1 MTDHSAN
8 TDTKP
13 VAILFD
19 IDSTLITTG
28 GAGGAAWRVAFQD
41 LFGVDVDIA
50 KYSESGQTDP
60 EVARLSFRGALG
72 RDPHR
77 RELTRVVNGYLAALP
92 DTVAASSGYRVMP
105 GVQALLTR
113 LREAD
118 ILLGLTTGNV
128 EAAAHIKLERAHLN
142 GFFGFGGYG
151 SDATD
156 RTDLTRRAIE
166 RAGMV
171 SGTPIDPAHCDVV
184 GDTPRD
190 VAAAHG
196 AGAVAIGVATGVY
209 STDDLRASGADHV
222 LLDLTEPF
230 PGV

>member
-1 MTDHSAN
+1 MPDHS
-8 TDTKP
+8 TDENAKP
-13 VAILFD
+13 IAILFD

-60 EVARLSFRGALG
+60 EVALLCFRGAV
-72 RDPHR
+72 RREPHH
-77 RELTRVVNGYLAALP
+77 RELTRVINGYLAALP
-92 DTVAASSGYRVMP
+92 ATVASSSGYRVMP
-105 GVQALLTR
+105 GVPALLTR

-142 GFFGFGGYG
+142 EFFGFGGYG
-151 SDATD
+151 SDASD
-156 RTDLTRRAIE
+156 RTELTRRAIE
-166 RAGMV
+166 RAGTLCG
-171 SGTPIDPAHCDVV
+171 SPIDPARCDVV

-196 AGAVAIGVATGVY
+196 AGAVAVGVATGVY
-209 STDDLRASGADHV
+209 STDQLRATGAEHV
-222 LLDLTEPF
+222 LRDLTEPF

>member
-1 MTDHSAN
+1 MPDHS
-8 TDTKP
+8 TDAKP
-13 VAILFD
+13 IAILFD
-19 IDSTLITTG
+19 IDSTLLTTG
-28 GAGGAAWRVAFQD
+28 GAGGAAWHVAFED

-60 EVARLSFRGALG
+60 EVALQCFRGALG
-72 RDPHR
+72 REPDH
-77 RELTRVVNGYLAALP
+77 RELTRLINGYLAALP
-92 DTVAASSGYRVMP
+92 GTVAASSGYRVMP
-105 GVQALLTR
+105 GVRDLLTR
-113 LREAD
+113 LRAAD

-142 GFFGFGGYG
+142 EFFGFGGYG

-166 RAGMV
+166 RAGLLCG
-171 SGTPIDPAHCDVV
+171 SPIDPVRCDVV

-196 AGAVAIGVATGVY
+196 AGAIAVGVATGVY
-209 STDDLRASGADHV
+209 STDELSAAGAEHV
-222 LLDLTEPF
+222 LGELTEPF